1 MKVREEFHVAKPVGD
16 VWSFFEQ
23 PERVA
28 ACLPGVEDV
37 TVLDPDNV
45 QVRATQSLGP
55 MKATFDTRVK
65 IVERVPRELIR
76 FTATGRTV
84 KGALGN
90 VRASNSVQLEP
101 AGGSTRVIVEGDIT
115 LAGALGSVGQKVISR
130 QAGKVTA
137 EFARNLDIV
146 LNGGRIEATAKAPAG
161 LTGTPAEECS
171 PAAAPPPAAALPAP
185 PGFAVPVVPV
195 SQGFGGQPAPVDP
208 WSRTA
213 AALSAVSALV
223 SIVVLVVTVWGHR

>member
-1 MKVREEFHVAKPVGD
+1 MKLREEFHVAKPVGD

-28 ACLPGVEDV
+28 ACLPGVENV
-37 TVLDPDNV
+37 TVVDPDNV
-45 QVRATQSLGP
+45 NVRATQSLGP
-55 MKATFDTRVK
+55 MRATFDTKVR
-65 IVERVPRELIR
+65 IDERVPGELIR

-90 VRASNSVQLEP
+90 VRAGISVQLEP
-101 AGGSTRVIVEGDIT
+101 ADGSTGVIVEGDVT
-115 LAGALGSVGQKVISR
+115 LAGALGSVGQKVVSR

-137 EFARNLDIV
+137 EFARNLDV
-146 LNGGRIEATAKAPAG
+146 MLNGGRIEDLAKKPPGRSATPAGESGPAAPTAITAPTAATAP
-161 LTGTPAEECS
+161 L
-171 PAAAPPPAAALPAP
+171 AAPQYL
-185 PGFAVPVVPV
+185 
-195 SQGFGGQPAPVDP
+195 PAPVDP

-223 SIVVLVVTVWGHR
+223 SIIVLVVTLWGHQ